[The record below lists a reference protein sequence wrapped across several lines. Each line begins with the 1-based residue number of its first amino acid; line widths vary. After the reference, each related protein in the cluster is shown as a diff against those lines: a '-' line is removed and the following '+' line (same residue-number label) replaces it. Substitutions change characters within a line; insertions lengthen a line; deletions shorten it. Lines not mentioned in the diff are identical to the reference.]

1 MSNENKIVGT
11 ICLIFFVIIGFL
23 FWKGPRTNESTQV
36 KNTNLLVRDN
46 SHMTGSKSAKVTM
59 VEFGDYQCPACATV
73 NLEIKKVLDAYKGNP
88 DFNFVFRNFPLP
100 QHKKAFIAAEAA
112 ESAGAQGKYFE
123 MDFLLYENQ
132 MEWSDS
138 SDPLPFFVKYA
149 EKLGL
154 DLGRFNTD
162 MKEHKFASVI
172 RADAQDGNGLSVD
185 HTPTVYINGLE
196 QRDLSFE
203 AIKAKID
210 TLLAK

>member
-1 MSNENKIVGT
+1 MSKENTIVGT
-11 ICLIFFVIIGFL
+11 ICLIFFIIIGFL
-23 FWKGPRTNESTQV
+23 FWKGPSANEPTQV
-36 KNTNLLVRDN
+36 KNRDLLVRAS
-46 SHMTGSKSAKVTM
+46 SHMTGTKDAKVTM
-59 VEFGDYQCPACATV
+59 VEFGDYQCPACASV
-73 NLEIKKVLDAYKGNP
+73 HFEIKKVLDVYKGNP

-100 QHKKAFIAAEAA
+100 QHKNAVMAAESA

-123 MDFLLYENQ
+123 MNLLIYENQ
-132 MEWSDS
+132 AEWSDS

-162 MKEHKFASVI
+162 IKEHKFASVI
-172 RADAQDGNGLSVD
+172 QADTLDGNGLFVN

-203 AIKAKID
+203 GIKNRID
-210 TLLAK
+210 KLLAK